1 MEKITLEEFIK
12 RHDANANLCDDLNVM
27 QFASDSKGCI
37 VSFKGRSEMIVGSIV
52 QSLKFNNDVKA
63 MVMAAIDTYKY
74 GEDKRAKMSEDERAN
89 LEIEEFLLNKE
100 ITSMFNSRGIDTSLR
115 PVKDAMAIF
124 WDSPTNAMMSVF
136 DRVEDDKF
144 VAKNGL
150 KFEFCVRFTSTYQ
163 YLSII
168 NESEHGG

>member
-1 MEKITLEEFIK
+1 M
-12 RHDANANLCDDLNVM
+12 A
-27 QFASDSKGCI
+27 
-37 VSFKGRSEMIVGSIV
+37 
-52 QSLKFNNDVKA
+52 NDVKA
-63 MVMAAIDTYKY
+63 MVMAAIDIYKY

-168 NESEHGG
+168 NGSEHGE